1 MKLLGAVFIMSLL
14 YKKAEDLTYNIE
26 FKNLGDGN
34 LQLSFSADCGKF
46 GTEEQ
51 LNEYYLTV
59 KELLSILQ
67 RNELE
72 RP

>member
-1 MKLLGAVFIMSLL
+1 MGLL
-14 YKKAEDLTYNIE
+14 YKEAQDLTYKVD
-26 FKNLGDGN
+26 FKELEDGK

-51 LNEYYLTV
+51 LDEYLLTV

-67 RNELE
+67 NSSLE
-72 RP
+72 CL